1 MNITLKP
8 GIRVACFAA
17 LFAGIAMP
25 AFSEQDFPEGKWWK
39 RPRLAAEINL
49 GPEQSREIEKI
60 FVRSRTRL
68 IDLKA
73 DLEKKQLAL
82 QSSMEDR
89 AADRRTVEKEIESLE
104 NARAELQKARAL
116 MVLDMKQVLKQ
127 DQWERLLQLQ
137 QEMRERRLM
146 AREGRQN
153 GYRQGGPGFQDR
165 QRTPRG
171 N

>member
-1 MNITLKP
+1 MNRRTNARAA
-8 GIRVACFAA
+8 IRFFVLAAAVAGVA
-17 LFAGIAMP
+17 LPML
-25 AFSEQDFPEGKWWK
+25 SEQDFPEGKWWK

-49 GPEQSREIEKI
+49 SPEQSREIEKI
-60 FVRSRTRL
+60 FVNSRTRL

-89 AADRRTVEKEIESLE
+89 GADRRTVEKEIETLE

-116 MVLDMKQVLKQ
+116 MVLDMKQVLKP
-127 DQWERLLQLQ
+127 DQWDHLLQLQ

-153 GYRQGGPGFQDR
+153 YRQGGPFR
-165 QRTPRG
+165 RTPNR
-171 N
+171 